1 MSVPNIGPE
10 LPDRYESDDSRRG
23 NPAMVYRDERPTD
36 EVEAASTRASSVTHR
51 FGGIRYGL
59 SRPAPGR
66 PESESGRPES
76 GSDPTGQ
83 PDGGES
89 DPQD

>member
-10 LPDRYESDDSRRG
+10 LPDRHASDDPRRG
-23 NPAMVYRDERPTD
+23 NPAMVYRDEQPTD
-36 EVEAASTRASSVTHR
+36 EVAAASTRASSVTHR

-59 SRPAPGR
+59 SRPT
-66 PESESGRPES
+66 SGRPEP
-76 GSDPTGQ
+76 GTGPTSQ